1 MPGQIVK
8 NFRGVF
14 LVKLYIHYTHM
25 VSFFPFYP
33 LISSLDDI
41 LTFFLTIPERI
52 VSEDNG

>member
-14 LVKLYIHYTHM
+14 LVNIFHSITHGL
-25 VSFFPFYP
+25 FFSIFP

-41 LTFFLTIPERI
+41 LTFFLTIPESKFGGI
-52 VSEDNG
+52 KL